1 MLKIDS
7 IKTPE
12 ISDEGVWVKIP
23 EWEGVEF
30 LVRRLGSRD
39 YQIARELLVQKKSK
53 ALQRLPTTPEME
65 PELGKLVSR
74 HLLRGWK
81 GIADGNGKEI
91 TWSPDVGLEMLTDP
105 TLRELESKVIWAAGT
120 LDDTSAEFTADAV
133 KNSAA
138 PSASS

>member
-12 ISDEGVWVKIP
+12 ASDDGDWVKIP

-53 ALQRLPTTPEME
+53 ALQRMPTSPEME

-81 GIADGNGKEI
+81 GIADGSGKEI

-105 TLRELESKVIWAAGT
+105 SLRELESKVIWAAGT
-120 LDDTSAEFTADAV
+120 LDDTNAEFTTAAV
-133 KNSAA
+133 GNSDR
-138 PSASS
+138 PSVGS